1 MAEGERDAAMSA
13 VASLYDAV
21 PGPFGILSVPADRPP
36 HEHLAQIEERLD
48 GSRARAWFRA
58 YVALYREAADGARRP
73 VRRTFLHLDA
83 ASETELGRSLA
94 TVRRVAEDAGVV
106 FRDIE
111 PAELAD
117 IWAGLARA
125 GETFRVGPRVAT
137 GSAVIAAVGLGRHWP
152 SEVAPGWLAPLLA
165 TDGLAAASLRVR
177 PLSRAE
183 AMHFLT
189 VRLRHVRAAE
199 RLARERGELDDV
211 ARERLGETA
220 TAGRRAVHAGA
231 GRIYLVD
238 AVLLVEAPDQAALG
252 ERLEVLRLE
261 GRGLE
266 LDVEPATFR
275 LADAWRACLPGP
287 APTPIAE
294 RNLDSASLAASLLHA
309 ASDLYEPSGHLYGV
323 ARTSGAP
330 IVLDRFAHTSHSAIV
345 LGQTG
350 TGKTMF
356 TGAEIGRCVL
366 RGIPVLAIDPIGDY
380 RRLTEALGGTYV
392 ELGAGGGLNPF
403 ILAGDRTPAAL
414 AAKLATLSP
423 SRRGDGRRPDA
434 RRATGPRRRPPSD
447 LRGGRH
453 RRRPGHSRPPTAP
466 TSPTWST
473 TSRAGQA
480 VHRSPIGSGAG
491 RAARWPHCSRPTS
504 RCRSMRRLL
513 VVGFDAISDPEVRA
527 VAQFAALSVLWDA
540 VRRDKKPK
548 LVVVDEAWKVMRQ
561 PSGAEFVEELARS
574 ARHYH
579 AGLQLSTQDIAEF
592 LRSDFGEAIVKQ
604 CDIRVLLGQTPEA
617 ADALARYFD
626 LTPSERRSLVHARP
640 GEGLLFVGRS
650 HVAFEARVSAARIRT
665 LTTRPADLVG
675 QSHSRFA
682 PPIVVRRAGCGCA
695 ATGCAV
701 PLVCRSSS
709 SARSG
714 SWPATGRR
722 SPRPSVPDAP
732 PAVADI
738 PPDYLVL
745 YRDAAARF
753 GLDWPVLAAV
763 GRVETNHGRN
773 RNGCDPNSAG
783 ARGPMQFLEPTFVHA
798 ASLAGITDPDICD
811 PADAIPAAAAY
822 LKSNGAPDRLAARPL
837 PLQPGRLVPAAR
849 PGLGRAL
856 RLWRPASSGRSR
868 AAGSARASG
877 RRRSP
882 SSRPSA
888 SRASATTTSTTGST
902 SPRRSARRS
911 GRSPPAG

>member
-1 MAEGERDAAMSA
+1 MAESERDAAISA
-13 VASLYDAV
+13 LSLLCDAL
-21 PGPFGILSVPADRPP
+21 PGPFGLLSVPADRPP

-58 YVALYREAADGARRP
+58 YVALYREAAEEARRP
-73 VRRTFLHLDA
+73 VRRTFLHLGA
-83 ASETELGRSLA
+83 SSETELGRTMA

-106 FRDIE
+106 FRDVE
-111 PAELAD
+111 PTELAD

-125 GETFRVGPRVAT
+125 GETYRLGPRVAT
-137 GSAVIAAVGLGRHWP
+137 GSAVITAVGLGRHWP

-220 TAGRRAVHAGA
+220 AAGRRAVHAGA

-238 AVLLVEAPDQAALG
+238 AVLLVEAPDQATLG

-266 LDVEPATFR
+266 LDLEPATFR
-275 LADAWRACLPGP
+275 LAEAWRACLPGP

-294 RNLDSASLAASLLHA
+294 RNLDSASLAAGLLHA

-330 IVLDRFAHTSHSAIV
+330 IVLDRFAHPSHNAII

-366 RGIPVLAIDPIGDY
+366 RGIRVLAIDPIGDY
-380 RRLTEALGGTYV
+380 RRLTEALGGTYA

-414 AAKLATLSP
+414 AAKLGTLTRLIAAMAGGLTRDERP
-423 SRRGDGRRPDA
+423 ALDAALRQTYEEAGIGDDPGTHD
-434 RRATGPRRRPPSD
+434 RRPPRLADLVED
-447 LRGGRH
+447 LRAGPGGASLANRLG
-453 RRRPGHSRPPTAP
+453 RWASGSLAP
-466 TSPTWST
+466 LF
-473 TSRAGQA
+473 AGEEPLPLDA
-480 VHRSPIGSGAG
+480 P
-491 RAARWPHCSRPTS
+491 
-504 RCRSMRRLL
+504 LL
-513 VVGFDAISDPEVRA
+513 VVGFDAISEPEVRA
-527 VAQFAALSVLWDA
+527 VTQMAALSLLWDA
-540 VRRDKKPK
+540 VRRDKAPK

-650 HVAFEARVSAARIRT
+650 HVAFEARVSRREYAT

-682 PPIVVRRAGCGCA
+682 PP
-695 ATGCAV
+695 
-701 PLVCRSSS
+701 
-709 SARSG
+709 
-714 SWPATGRR
+714 
-722 SPRPSVPDAP
+722 D
-732 PAVADI
+732 
-738 PPDYLVL
+738 
-745 YRDAAARF
+745 
-753 GLDWPVLAAV
+753 
-763 GRVETNHGRN
+763 
-773 RNGCDPNSAG
+773 
-783 ARGPMQFLEPTFVHA
+783 
-798 ASLAGITDPDICD
+798 
-811 PADAIPAAAAY
+811 
-822 LKSNGAPDRLAARPL
+822 
-837 PLQPGRLVPAAR
+837 
-849 PGLGRAL
+849 
-856 RLWRPASSGRSR
+856 
-868 AAGSARASG
+868 
-877 RRRSP
+877 
-882 SSRPSA
+882 
-888 SRASATTTSTTGST
+888 TS
-902 SPRRSARRS
+902 
-911 GRSPPAG
+911 

>member
-1 MAEGERDAAMSA
+1 MKLPLIRARDRRADLQPLWPAAALAAQSVRVDGRLCAALELAPLNLELMAESERVAAMSA
-13 VASLYDAV
+13 LASLYDAV
-21 PGPFGILSVPADRPP
+21 PCPFGLLSVPADRPP

-58 YVALYREAADGARRP
+58 YVAHYREAADEARRP

-83 ASETELGRSLA
+83 ASDTELERTMAS
-94 TVRRVAEDAGVV
+94 VRRVAEDAGVV

-125 GETFRVGPRVAT
+125 GETYRLGPRVAN

-152 SEVAPGWLAPLLA
+152 SEVPPGWLAPLLA

-211 ARERLGETA
+211 ARERLGATA

-231 GRIYLVD
+231 GRVFFVD
-238 AVLLVEAPDQAALG
+238 AVLLVEASDQAALG
-252 ERLEVLRLE
+252 ERLEVLRLV

-266 LDVEPATFR
+266 LDIEPSTFR

-287 APTPIAE
+287 APAPIAE

-309 ASDLYEPSGHLYGV
+309 ASDMYEPSGHLYGV

-330 IVLDRFAHTSHSAIV
+330 IVLDRFAHASHSAIV

-366 RGIPVLAIDPIGDY
+366 RGIRVLAIDPIGDY
-380 RRLTEALGGTYV
+380 RRLTEALGGTYA
-392 ELGAGGGLNPF
+392 ELGASGGLNPF

-414 AAKLATLSP
+414 AAKVATLTRLVAAMAGGLTRDERP
-423 SRRGDGRRPDA
+423 ALDAALRQTYEEAGIGDDPGTHD
-434 RRATGPRRRPPSD
+434 RRPPRLAD
-447 LRGGRH
+447 LVDH
-453 RRRPGHSRPPTAP
+453 L
-466 TSPTWST
+466 
-473 TSRAGQA
+473 RAGPGGTSLA
-480 VHRSPIGSGAG
+480 NRLGRWASGTLAPLFV
-491 RAARWPHCSRPTS
+491 ADDPLPLDAP
-504 RCRSMRRLL
+504 LL
-513 VVGFDAISDPEVRA
+513 VVGFDAISEPEVRA
-527 VAQFAALSVLWDA
+527 VVQMAALSLLWDA
-540 VRRDKKPK
+540 VRRDKAPK

-626 LTPSERRSLVHARP
+626 LTAAERRSLVHARP

-650 HVAFEARVSAARIRT
+650 HVAFEARVSRREYAT

-682 PPIVVRRAGCGCA
+682 PP
-695 ATGCAV
+695 
-701 PLVCRSSS
+701 
-709 SARSG
+709 
-714 SWPATGRR
+714 
-722 SPRPSVPDAP
+722 D
-732 PAVADI
+732 
-738 PPDYLVL
+738 
-745 YRDAAARF
+745 
-753 GLDWPVLAAV
+753 
-763 GRVETNHGRN
+763 
-773 RNGCDPNSAG
+773 
-783 ARGPMQFLEPTFVHA
+783 
-798 ASLAGITDPDICD
+798 
-811 PADAIPAAAAY
+811 
-822 LKSNGAPDRLAARPL
+822 
-837 PLQPGRLVPAAR
+837 
-849 PGLGRAL
+849 
-856 RLWRPASSGRSR
+856 
-868 AAGSARASG
+868 
-877 RRRSP
+877 
-882 SSRPSA
+882 
-888 SRASATTTSTTGST
+888 TS
-902 SPRRSARRS
+902 
-911 GRSPPAG
+911 

>member
-1 MAEGERDAAMSA
+1 VWPSARLEAGQFRVDNQLCAALEFAPLNLDLMADGEREAAISA
-13 VASLYDAV
+13 LASLYDAM
-21 PGPFGILSVPADRPP
+21 PGPFGLLSVPADRPP

-58 YVALYREAADGARRP
+58 YVALYREAAEEARRP
-73 VRRTFLHLDA
+73 VRRTFLHLGA
-83 ASETELGRSLA
+83 SSETELGRTMA
-94 TVRRVAEDAGVV
+94 AVRRVAEDAGVV
-106 FRDIE
+106 FRDVE
-111 PAELAD
+111 PTELAD

-125 GETFRVGPRVAT
+125 GETYRLGPRVAT
-137 GSAVIAAVGLGRHWP
+137 GSAVIAAVGLGRRWS

-183 AMHFLT
+183 AIHFLT

-220 TAGRRAVHAGA
+220 TAGRRAVHAGV

-238 AVLLVEAPDQAALG
+238 AVLLVDAPDQATLG
-252 ERLEVLRLE
+252 ERLEVLRLD

-266 LDVEPATFR
+266 LDIEPATFR
-275 LADAWRACLPGP
+275 LAEAWRACLPGP

-294 RNLDSASLAASLLHA
+294 RNLDSASVAASLLHA

-330 IVLDRFAHTSHSAIV
+330 IVLDRFAHTSHNAIV

-366 RGIPVLAIDPIGDY
+366 RGIRVLAIDPIGDY
-380 RRLTEALGGTYV
+380 RRLTEALGGTYA

-414 AAKLATLSP
+414 AAKLATLTRLVAAMAGGLTRDERPALDSAL
-423 SRRGDGRRPDA
+423 RQTYEDAGIGDDPGTHD
-434 RRATGPRRRPPSD
+434 RRPPRLAD
-447 LRGGRH
+447 LVDH
-453 RRRPGHSRPPTAP
+453 L
-466 TSPTWST
+466 
-473 TSRAGQA
+473 RAGPGGVSLA
-480 VHRSPIGSGAG
+480 HRLGRWASGSLAPLF
-491 RAARWPHCSRPTS
+491 AADEPLPLDAP
-504 RCRSMRRLL
+504 LL
-513 VVGFDAISDPEVRA
+513 VIGFDAISEPEVRA
-527 VAQFAALSVLWDA
+527 VAQMAALSLFWDG

-626 LTPSERRSLVHARP
+626 LTAAERRSLVHARP

-650 HVAFEARVSAARIRT
+650 HVAFEARVSRREYAT

-682 PPIVVRRAGCGCA
+682 PP
-695 ATGCAV
+695 
-701 PLVCRSSS
+701 
-709 SARSG
+709 
-714 SWPATGRR
+714 
-722 SPRPSVPDAP
+722 D
-732 PAVADI
+732 
-738 PPDYLVL
+738 
-745 YRDAAARF
+745 
-753 GLDWPVLAAV
+753 
-763 GRVETNHGRN
+763 
-773 RNGCDPNSAG
+773 
-783 ARGPMQFLEPTFVHA
+783 
-798 ASLAGITDPDICD
+798 
-811 PADAIPAAAAY
+811 
-822 LKSNGAPDRLAARPL
+822 
-837 PLQPGRLVPAAR
+837 
-849 PGLGRAL
+849 
-856 RLWRPASSGRSR
+856 
-868 AAGSARASG
+868 
-877 RRRSP
+877 
-882 SSRPSA
+882 
-888 SRASATTTSTTGST
+888 TS
-902 SPRRSARRS
+902 
-911 GRSPPAG
+911 